1 MKRIFTILFLALL
14 ASVSCQKLDTPE
26 LDTANNLSSLKCM
39 VYYNTDNLRVYET
52 IDVLN
57 SGTFNQQMG
66 AIAYT
71 FPQIERFTSETLKR
85 CRLEA
90 TIPSTARLVEVDAM
104 GNVISESIGGMR
116 DLSASKTTIYF
127 KIIAADGTEKKYQAQ
142 FQFNK

>member
-1 MKRIFTILFLALL
+1 
-14 ASVSCQKLDTPE
+14 
-26 LDTANNLSSLKCM
+26 M